1 MRGFRYL
8 SGVRNLKT
16 FFYRFT
22 GRCELLT
29 SVKSVSNCCARC
41 HLDIIIFTYVCS
53 SVTEV
58 YIIEITQT
66 HIMYC
71 NPMLNVWGFWGR
83 GEWVIHSRNVV
94 SQHMVSPDSLN
105 PIWTNKG
112 GQVRSGSPSTK
123 IVLRWP
129 EKEMILSSS
138 HPLHLSARLTI
149 QRTQHRHAHK
159 HCITCICTQHL
170 VLGTLSCKRF

>member
-1 MRGFRYL
+1 MWAFDL
-8 SGVRNLKT
+8 SNLKQI
-16 FFYRFT
+16 YLQY
-22 GRCELLT
+22 C
-29 SVKSVSNCCARC
+29 VRC
-41 HLDIIIFTYVCS
+41 HLDIRIFTYVCS
-53 SVTEV
+53 YMWLRSTLWKSHRHTSC
-58 YIIEITQT
+58 IAIQ
-66 HIMYC
+66 C
-71 NPMLNVWGFWGR
+71 NVWGFWGR
-83 GEWVIHSRNVV
+83 GEWVIHGRNVV

-112 GQVRSGSPSTK
+112 GHVRSGSPSTK

-138 HPLHLSARLTI
+138 HPLHLSAGLTI